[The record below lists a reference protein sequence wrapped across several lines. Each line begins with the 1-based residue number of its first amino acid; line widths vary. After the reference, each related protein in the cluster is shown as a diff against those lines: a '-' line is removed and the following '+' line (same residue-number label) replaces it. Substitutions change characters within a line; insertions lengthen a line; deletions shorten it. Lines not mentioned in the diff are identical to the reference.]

1 MKFVIV
7 FIITASTLGV
17 FNHSGNGSEISQRDA
32 IKLFTLAN
40 EGYTSAQKLMSTKKI
55 KEASDGF
62 KKAADQYEELLK
74 YGYINGQVYYNLA
87 NTYYR
92 LGETGKAM
100 LFYKKA
106 SKLLP
111 RNSELRENIKLVKTE
126 FEDKELTG
134 KTPDIIKALIFWYFI
149 FNLNEATVFTL
160 SFYIVFIIC
169 ILVFIF
175 YKLQWLRSIYIG
187 FGVAMIVTGI
197 TLGTKIYT
205 EQVRTK
211 GIVISHECNVRYG
224 PGEEFEAKLLIH
236 EGAEFIVKDEKDE
249 WFKVY
254 VFIDVRQSSETE
266 ETTKELRIGWLPKDK
281 VGII

>member
-1 MKFVIV
+1 MKSLIV
-7 FIITASTLGV
+7 FIITISTLSV
-17 FNHSGNGSEISQRDA
+17 FNPSGNGSEISQGNA

-40 EGYTSAQKLMSTKKI
+40 EEYTSAQKLMSTKKI

-74 YGYINGQVYYNLA
+74 SGYINGQVYYNLA

-92 LGETGKAM
+92 QGKTGKAM

-106 SKLLP
+106 SKLMP
-111 RNSELRENIKLVKTE
+111 RNSELKENIKLVKTE
-126 FEDKELTG
+126 FDDKKLTE
-134 KTPDIIKALIFWYFI
+134 KTPGIIKALIFWYFI

-160 SFYIVFIIC
+160 SFYIVSIIC
-169 ILVFIF
+169 ILAFIF
-175 YKLQWLRSIYIG
+175 FRLQWLRSFYIG
-187 FGVAMIVTGI
+187 FGIAMIVTGI
-197 TLGTKIYT
+197 TLGAKIYT
-205 EQVRTK
+205 EQIRMQ
-211 GIVISHECNVRYG
+211 GIVISQECNVRYG
-224 PGEEFEAKLLIH
+224 PGEEYEAKLLIH
-236 EGAEFIVKDEKDE
+236 EGAEFVVKDEKDE

-254 VFIDVRQSSETE
+254 VFIDVRQSDETE